1 MFPLLEGGGFAAL
14 VEDIREHGLR
24 QPIVLF
30 EDAIL
35 DGRNRDRVCQEA
47 GVEPQ
52 YRESDLRRPRRGHRL
67 CDLSEH
73 PSPTSA
79 VPLQLRRG
87 GPLPAP
93 GYCAGGV
100 LAVTNKV
107 ADADE
112 FDVTSSATARSSRS
126 MRTVF

>member
-1 MFPLLEGGGFAAL
+1 
-14 VEDIREHGLR
+14 
-24 QPIVLF
+24 
-30 EDAIL
+30 
-35 DGRNRDRVCQEA
+35 
-47 GVEPQ
+47 
-52 YRESDLRRPRRGHRL
+52 
-67 CDLSEH
+67 
-73 PSPTSA
+73 
-79 VPLQLRRG
+79 
-87 GPLPAP
+87 LPAP